1 VSVNLGKLVEDILK
15 ESRAKA
21 EDIKKEGMAQIE
33 DRVARARTQAIREA
47 DLIARNTK
55 TEYDAA
61 VNRRVSQEKQ
71 KARLAYLTEKNSV
84 LDGIMREVNAKL
96 VEFCR
101 DDSRYRPFLL
111 RSIVRG
117 MEASPSDRV
126 KVALSES
133 DLRRYK
139 GSKLIETALAG
150 THTPKTAV
158 WSDEPVETIGGAVVS
173 SQDDKVRVDCTL
185 EAKLELM
192 KTQLLAEISRILFA
206 S

>member
-1 VSVNLGKLVEDILK
+1 
-15 ESRAKA
+15 
-21 EDIKKEGMAQIE
+21 
-33 DRVARARTQAIREA
+33 
-47 DLIARNTK
+47 
-55 TEYDAA
+55 
-61 VNRRVSQEKQ
+61 
-71 KARLAYLTEKNSV
+71 
-84 LDGIMREVNAKL
+84 
-96 VEFCR
+96 
-101 DDSRYRPFLL
+101 
-111 RSIVRG
+111 
-117 MEASPSDRV
+117 
-126 KVALSES
+126 VALSES